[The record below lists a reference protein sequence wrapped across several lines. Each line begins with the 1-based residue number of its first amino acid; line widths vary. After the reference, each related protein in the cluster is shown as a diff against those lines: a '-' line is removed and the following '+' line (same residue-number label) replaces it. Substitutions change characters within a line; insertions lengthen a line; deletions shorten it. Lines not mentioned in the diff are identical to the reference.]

1 MTDFESSINDL
12 MKGMGIKDDKK
23 QQKSNLQV
31 QLKKDP
37 LKFVQIK
44 MKEKLD
50 LARLNRESQAQS
62 GALSNSVRG
71 ASLGSGQSK
80 KSELLS
86 EIQISSKREAEEYR
100 KKRYTSDKSKQ
111 NIIRARIEMDAN
123 DPAVLQIIQERND
136 RRE

>member
-50 LARLNRESQAQS
+50 LARLNRESQA
-62 GALSNSVRG
+62 
-71 ASLGSGQSK
+71 
-80 KSELLS
+80 
-86 EIQISSKREAEEYR
+86 
-100 KKRYTSDKSKQ
+100 
-111 NIIRARIEMDAN
+111 
-123 DPAVLQIIQERND
+123 
-136 RRE
+136 